1 MKITLDF
8 DEELVAR
15 ATTEASRRGLS
26 LAKLVE
32 LALGSQVD
40 PSSPIPRHRSH
51 ELPSLPKLR
60 GGGPPRVDIANRNQ
74 VFLPE

>member
-1 MKITLDF
+1 MTLDL

-15 ATTEASRRGLS
+15 ATAEASRRGLT
-26 LAKLVE
+26 LAELME